1 MNFAPEPSPQSSPLE
16 EERRRKAPQVSE
28 LKSPLPS
35 EGRGQGQGSKMRS
48 LPMRV
53 LLVGAAGRMGK
64 TVLDLAQN
72 DSDIQITAQ
81 SDLGDSIEPEMKSC
95 DVAIDFSQADSID
108 EICRAALKHGK
119 SLVIGTTGHS
129 QQQRKTIE
137 ETARSIPI
145 VLASNFSVGVNV
157 LFWLTQKASELL
169 GSDFNPDI
177 VETHHKMK
185 KDAPS
190 GTAKTLAEILT
201 AMRNSEIPIESIRQG
216 DVVGEHT
223 VIFSGPGERLE
234 LSHRAADRGIFA
246 RGALR
251 AAKWIINKP
260 PGLYSMQDV
269 LGL

>member
-1 MNFAPEPSPQSSPLE
+1 MKEAL
-16 EERRRKAPQVSE
+16 V
-28 LKSPLPS
+28 
-35 EGRGQGQGSKMRS
+35 
-48 LPMRV
+48 RV
-53 LLVGAAGRMGK
+53 LLIGAAGRMGK
-64 TVLDLAQN
+64 SVLDLAQ
-72 DSDIQITAQ
+72 SDREIEIAARC
-81 SDLGDSIEPEMKSC
+81 DLGDAIEPAMTNC
-95 DVAIDFSQADSID
+95 DAAIDFSQADSID
-108 EICRAALKHGK
+108 EICRAALKYGK
-119 SLVIGTTGHS
+119 PLVVGTTGHS

-137 ETARSIPI
+137 ETAHSIPI

-157 LFWLTQKASELL
+157 LFWLTQKAAEFL
-169 GSDFNPDI
+169 GPDFNPKI

-190 GTAKTLAEILT
+190 GTAKTLADILKAVRDGEIST
-201 AMRNSEIPIESIRQG
+201 QSIREG

-223 VIFSGPGERLE
+223 VIFGGPGESLE
-234 LSHRAADRGIFA
+234 LTHRAANRGIFA